1 MDTCRCAGKGIGIYD
16 GSVTKK
22 QRRQFDVLRDG
33 APNKSDPY
41 YLVLDYNYAVLTTTD
56 PNLTYSQMRFNLRQP
71 IKGYSKCALVHA
83 YMSNYSS
90 FSANS
95 TIGLFGIAI
104 NEIAGNM
111 DLATYNN
118 IINNLYGTVSNPP
131 PRANPTF
138 LVPRT
143 IAYTGPNNTTTSSPD
158 YNAIFFTEGSLNQFS
173 VDVSG
178 LVLTQLNVQLTS
190 ENFFQNYAGTT
201 PTNFE
206 FRALLRFYNDEYE

>member
-1 MDTCRCAGKGIGIYD
+1 MDNCRYAGKGIGIYD
-16 GSVTKK
+16 GPVSKK

-33 APNKSDPY
+33 APNKADPY
-41 YLVLDYNYAVLTTTD
+41 YLILDYNYATLTTTD

-71 IKGYSKCALVHA
+71 IKGYSKCSLVHA
-83 YMSNYSS
+83 YMNNYQS

-95 TIGLFGIAI
+95 IFGFFGIAI

-111 DLATYNN
+111 DLATNSN
-118 IINNLYGTVSNPP
+118 IFNNLYGSVSNPP

-138 LVPRT
+138 MVPRT
-143 IAYTGPNNTTTSSPD
+143 FAYTGPNITATSSPD
-158 YNAIFFTEGSLNQFS
+158 YNAIFFSESSLNQFHA
-173 VDVSG
+173 DVSG

-190 ENFFQNYAGTT
+190 ENFFQNYAGTA